1 MEDMSTKDEAY
12 EVILQIIAVVS
23 ACRKWQQAD
32 ASNPERRCDL
42 ILPYLILILPT
53 ANTRKELVHVFT
65 VAGLAIST
73 DVKLSLEHGGYV
85 RLLEQIHKSDIA
97 RNCQSDYIIYPSILA
112 AMLHKSRADQEIMIL
127 YSVLASNIAWVDA
140 TMSLLV
146 IESLAPTMSSTM
158 HNSHSS
164 KLTHKLHG
172 VMVRL
177 AITRPHF
184 DPDVFIQ
191 QQCLLQANGATL
203 TDIAHSLTIDS
214 IASTTRKS
222 VSAAMAAANAGA
234 FSSPLTPASPA
245 IAGHRSSSSAVLP
258 PPTRSREDSSERPS
272 LINNVRSQDTMS
284 MMSKHSSSPSLG
296 SPESSF
302 DRAMVPA
309 HKEYLS
315 RIGFGGLGRV
325 IVFESNIVHWREL
338 AELTSLVVDQML

>member
-1 MEDMSTKDEAY
+1 MSTKDEAY

-23 ACRKWQQAD
+23 NCRKWQQAD
-32 ASNPERRCDL
+32 VSNPERRCDL

-65 VAGLAIST
+65 VSGFTIST
-73 DVKLSLEHGGYV
+73 DIRLSLEHGGYV

-112 AMLHKSRADQEIMIL
+112 AMLHKTRADQEIMIL
-127 YSVLASNIAWVDA
+127 YSVLASSIAWVDA

-164 KLTHKLHG
+164 RLTHKLHD

-191 QQCLLQANGATL
+191 QQSLLQANGATL
-203 TDIAHSLTIDS
+203 ADIAHGLTIDS

-222 VSAAMAAANAGA
+222 VSAAVAAAHASA
-234 FSSPLTPASPA
+234 FSSPMTPASPA
-245 IAGHRSSSSAVLP
+245 IIGHRSSSNAVLPPP
-258 PPTRSREDSSERPS
+258 PPTRSREDSSERPT
-272 LINNVRSQDTMS
+272 LISNVRSQDTMS

-315 RIGFGGLGRV
+315 RIGFGGLGRA
-325 IVFESNIVHWREL
+325 IVFESNI
-338 AELTSLVVDQML
+338 